1 MVNKGLWCVIWV
13 GLFGVL
19 LVVSDGCAPSQRLA
33 LHFQS
38 QSNASYEVT
47 AEMIK
52 DFKFEQPTLGKTR
65 QEQTKTSYTVA
76 FEQNITALDAEGNA
90 TADITITGLKVY
102 ITSKDEVKFAFD
114 STNPDDSNKPMAQL
128 LGQKY
133 TIQMTPNGKLLK
145 FDASEAQ
152 KVINTG
158 MEKKIAEQLLS
169 EERIRQ
175 RHEIP
180 ALWDAPAKP
189 ISVNA
194 KWTQTVPSPPG
205 LLAPKNFKKT
215 YTFASIENQNG
226 RKVAVIT
233 MTASESGQQ
242 ASSGNTGMGMFAK
255 MFDSSDNYTGKLVY
269 DLQSGQVLDYH
280 ETLISTYVAQ
290 EMPENAAPDKGPDTL
305 TMGLTH
311 RVHMRKL

>member
-1 MVNKGLWCVIWV
+1 MVNKGLWCVTCAA
-13 GLFGVL
+13 LLGV
-19 LVVSDGCAPSQRLA
+19 VATVFNGCAPSQRLA
-33 LHFQS
+33 LQFQN

-52 DFKFEQPTLGKTR
+52 DFKFEQPTLSKIR
-65 QEQTKTSYTVA
+65 QEQTKTSYTVT
-76 FEQNITALDAEGNA
+76 FDQDITTVDAEGNA
-90 TADITITGLKVY
+90 TADITITGLKIYV
-102 ITSKDEVKFAFD
+102 TSKDEVKFSFD
-114 STNPDDSNKPMAQL
+114 SANPDDSNKPMAQL

-145 FDASEAQ
+145 FDVSEAQ
-152 KVINTG
+152 KAISAG

-180 ALWDAPAKP
+180 ALWEAPVKP
-189 ISVNA
+189 VSVNA

-215 YTFASIENQNG
+215 YTFAGIENQNG
-226 RKVAVIT
+226 RKVAVVT
-233 MTASESGQQ
+233 MSASESGQQ
-242 ASSGNTGMGMFAK
+242 ASSGDTGIGMFAK